1 MEINVEDME
10 TNAAKATING
20 ATTSTTS
27 VEGDRKVTGSPV
39 GTTAGRV
46 PTAVGVM
53 ESEATMTEGD
63 TGVPRTR
70 RGMVAGLRGMTT
82 EGATETLLVDMTKVT
97 VDMTTAEVMEAL
109 QTKVVED
116 MTIEGDTEALRII
129 VMVVM
134 RIAGDTGALLAMT
147 TEETIAVH
155 LADTTKAAV
164 ATIIEEATG
173 RPATAAEEPT
183 MTVRADTLEVHTMN
197 VRVAGTG
204 AKTTAVMTEAT
215 VEVVMATAATI
226 AVLEDKATA
235 DMAGEI
241 TDKIIEA
248 MEEMQIV
255 VVTTVDKIA
264 EATEAMGIGAVT
276 TVDKITEA
284 TEEEVGIEAETT
296 VVTANKETIGVEE
309 TEADVVAVVEAVAL
323 EEVEALAAKKDLAP
337 GPSPA
342 LDTNKSATRSRIL
355 GSKMNGVA
363 ELVSVTFKRKIP
375 ICSSKCRFVV
385 APESLELVKLCS

>member
-1 MEINVEDME
+1 
-10 TNAAKATING
+10 
-20 ATTSTTS
+20 
-27 VEGDRKVTGSPV
+27 
-39 GTTAGRV
+39 
-46 PTAVGVM
+46 
-53 ESEATMTEGD
+53 
-63 TGVPRTR
+63 
-70 RGMVAGLRGMTT
+70 
-82 EGATETLLVDMTKVT
+82 
-97 VDMTTAEVMEAL
+97 
-109 QTKVVED
+109 
-116 MTIEGDTEALRII
+116 
-129 VMVVM
+129 
-134 RIAGDTGALLAMT
+134 
-147 TEETIAVH
+147 
-155 LADTTKAAV
+155 
-164 ATIIEEATG
+164 
-173 RPATAAEEPT
+173 
-183 MTVRADTLEVHTMN
+183 
-197 VRVAGTG
+197 
-204 AKTTAVMTEAT
+204 
-215 VEVVMATAATI
+215 
-226 AVLEDKATA
+226 
-235 DMAGEI
+235 MAGEI

-296 VVTANKETIGVEE
+296 VE